1 MTHFT
6 CLDLDKYEITFSDI
20 YSYKNNYKLNCFLN
34 KKSIIIKTPKSQL
47 NSNLDSGYIVLALNQ
62 ITKKTEAFINFVKKI
77 ETDAGDKIKLKLKKK
92 YKLHSNFVG
101 DTNNLK
107 YIFKNTDKNTTIF
120 DKNKKLISS
129 SQVEIY
135 SDIILLV
142 KLQDIWIN
150 TEKRTYGLKWVI
162 FQCRIFPQFDYRNCL
177 IVDSDDD
184 EPVDN
189 AVKNEIIVQKCV
201 FCNSTC
207 MYKNTIEN
215 INIGKGKGKG
225 KGKGLFVSNM
235 NTNTTNGGNNTIINN
250 SGRGNNTPKKT
261 EVKKAATGPP
271 RLSVSVNELVNIKNK
286 LRKMTKIVDSDSD

>member
-1 MTHFT
+1 M
-6 CLDLDKYEITFSDI
+6 
-20 YSYKNNYKLNCFLN
+20 
-34 KKSIIIKTPKSQL
+34 
-47 NSNLDSGYIVLALNQ
+47 
-62 ITKKTEAFINFVKKI
+62 
-77 ETDAGDKIKLKLKKK
+77 
-92 YKLHSNFVG
+92 
-101 DTNNLK
+101 
-107 YIFKNTDKNTTIF
+107 
-120 DKNKKLISS
+120 
-129 SQVEIY
+129 EIY

-225 KGKGLFVSNM
+225 KGKGIFVSNM
-235 NTNTTNGGNNTIINN
+235 NTTNGGNNTSINN
-250 SGRGNNTPKKT
+250 SGRGSNTPKKT
-261 EVKKAATGPP
+261 EVKKESVGPP

-286 LRKMTKIVDSDSD
+286 LRKMTKIVNSDSD